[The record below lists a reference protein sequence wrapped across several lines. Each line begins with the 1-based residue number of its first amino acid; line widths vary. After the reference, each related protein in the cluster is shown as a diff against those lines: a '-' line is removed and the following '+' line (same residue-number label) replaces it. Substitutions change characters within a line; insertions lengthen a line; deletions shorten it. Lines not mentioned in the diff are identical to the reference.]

1 MSSKAMDRNFVARY
15 RKIVAMQKLLFS
27 EQFNSR
33 VILES
38 RNSTFPIRQIS
49 IHYKD
54 NDRLNITSNKS
65 GLLVP
70 SLLSNNSSKGN
81 QIEAKQIK

>member
-38 RNSTFPIRQIS
+38 RNRTFPIRQIN

-54 NDRLNITSNKS
+54 NDRLNITNNKS